1 MDYDFV
7 SNHLFSDATIYVW
20 SLVSSLKLARAII
33 HVLRNS
39 TKLNTFLLFSIH
51 KKQGAFDIIC
61 MDEPCVTDDDK
72 EMCEKEYRGSFSQ
85 IPVYPG
91 AAGDGSFWLEKRP
104 DFNNTCHA
112 K

>member
-51 KKQGAFDIIC
+51 KKQEAFDIIC
-61 MDEPCVTDDDK
+61 MDEPCITDDDK
-72 EMCEKEYRGSFSQ
+72 EMCEKKYRGSFSQ
-85 IPVYPG
+85 IPVYSG
-91 AAGDGSFWLEKRP
+91 RSRGRIILVRKKIGF
-104 DFNNTCHA
+104 
-112 K
+112 